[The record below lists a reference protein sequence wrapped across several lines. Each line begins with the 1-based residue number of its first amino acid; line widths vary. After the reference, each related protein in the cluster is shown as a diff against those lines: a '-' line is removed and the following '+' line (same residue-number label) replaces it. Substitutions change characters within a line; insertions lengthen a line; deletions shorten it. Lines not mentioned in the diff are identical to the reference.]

1 MTADKKSPE
10 KPAPAPAALQ
20 QQSIPP
26 QPANYPPPIYGYAM
40 DPNWIAAHGGMMP
53 QYHGQYGV
61 HGYVTKGRLS
71 CGCAV
76 VRGIF
81 GVEGMT
87 DWACVFH
94 CEMIFVHV

>member
-1 MTADKKSPE
+1 
-10 KPAPAPAALQ
+10 
-20 QQSIPP
+20 
-26 QPANYPPPIYGYAM
+26 M

-53 QYHGQYGV
+53 QYPGQYGV

-87 DWACVFH
+87 DRACVFH
-94 CEMIFVHV
+94 C